1 MTGFDIFAIA
11 LVLLVCFTLYA
22 GVKTVPQGYDW
33 TIERFGKFTRTMSPG
48 LNIIIPYF
56 DRVGRKMNM
65 MEQVIS
71 IPEQEVITKD
81 NATVTV
87 DGVAF
92 YQVFDAAKASYEVSN
107 LNQAIIVLTMTNI
120 RSVMGAMD
128 LDQVLSHRDEIN
140 ERLLRV
146 VDAAV
151 SPWGLK
157 VNRIEIKDIVP
168 PADLVEAM
176 GRQMK
181 AERVKRA
188 DILQAEGQRQSE
200 ILRAEGAK
208 QGQILQAEGR
218 REAAFRDAEA
228 RERSAEAEAKA
239 TQMVSEAIAKGDVA
253 ALNYFIADKYIK
265 AFGQLADSPNQKIIM
280 LPIEAMSIL
289 GSLAGIGEIAK
300 ATFGESAVSAQAAAR
315 RASVPLWRRM
325 ARSNKAVSQS
335 NPFLNKRADAL
346 VGRVFT
352 LEKPIID
359 GSGTVRIDDTISRV
373 ARPGMTLRGPYA
385 TPARRIS
392 WRCTIPTGL
401 LASVTIRAVIFE
413 ELRISSASLASR
425 SREIVFGFLVITSS
439 TSAVIRSERMWRRKS
454 PSVTM
459 PTIAPRASVMPTQ
472 PKPFDDIS
480 TSASDIRVPSGL
492 SGTAS
497 LECMRSRANFS
508 MAPSLPPGCSTLKS
522 TDVKPRPSK
531 SAIASES
538 PSASIISDEVV
549 GARLCG
555 QASRALGSVSA
566 TSAALARVESHSAV
580 IAISGMRKRLA

>member
-1 MTGFDIFAIA
+1 VIPTNGSAGKGFSRLGGNMSGFDIFAIV
-11 LVLLVCFTLYA
+11 LVLLVIVTLIA

-33 TIERFGKFTRTMSPG
+33 TIERFGKYTQTLSPG
-48 LNIIIPYF
+48 LNLIVPYF
-56 DRVGRKMNM
+56 DRVGRKINM
-65 MEQVIS
+65 MEQVIN

-92 YQVFDAAKASYEVSN
+92 FQVFDAAKASYEVAN
-107 LNQAIIVLTMTNI
+107 LEQAIIVLTMTNI
-120 RSVMGAMD
+120 RSVMGSMD

-188 DILQAEGQRQSE
+188 DILQAEGARQSE

-265 AFGQLADSPNQKIIM
+265 AFGQLAESPNQKVIM
-280 LPIEAMSIL
+280 LPVEAMGML

-300 ATFGESAVSAQAAAR
+300 ATFGESAVSAAAAAR
-315 RASVPLWRRM
+315 RGGSVP
-325 ARSNKAVSQS
+325 
-335 NPFLNKRADAL
+335 
-346 VGRVFT
+346 
-352 LEKPIID
+352 
-359 GSGTVRIDDTISRV
+359 
-373 ARPGMTLRGPYA
+373 
-385 TPARRIS
+385 
-392 WRCTIPTGL
+392 
-401 LASVTIRAVIFE
+401 
-413 ELRISSASLASR
+413 SSAP
-425 SREIVFGFLVITSS
+425 TPP
-439 TSAVIRSERMWRRKS
+439 AV
-454 PSVTM
+454 P
-459 PTIAPRASVMPTQ
+459 PRQ
-472 PKPFDDIS
+472 
-480 TSASDIRVPSGL
+480 G
-492 SGTAS
+492 
-497 LECMRSRANFS
+497 
-508 MAPSLPPGCSTLKS
+508 
-522 TDVKPRPSK
+522 
-531 SAIASES
+531 
-538 PSASIISDEVV
+538 
-549 GARLCG
+549 
-555 QASRALGSVSA
+555 
-566 TSAALARVESHSAV
+566 
-580 IAISGMRKRLA
+580 

>member
-11 LVLLVCFTLYA
+11 LVLLVIFTLFA
-22 GVKTVPQGYDW
+22 GVKTVPQGFDW
-33 TIERFGKFTRTMSPG
+33 TIERFGRFTRTLSPG

-56 DRVGRKMNM
+56 DRVGRKINM

-92 YQVFDAAKASYEVSN
+92 YQVFNAAKASYEVSN

-208 QGQILQAEGR
+208 QGQILQAE
-218 REAAFRDAEA
+218 A

-253 ALNYFIADKYIK
+253 ALNYFIANNYIK
-265 AFGQLADSPNQKIIM
+265 AFGQFAASPNQKVIM
-280 LPIEAMSIL
+280 LPIEAVSLL

-300 ATFGESAVSAQAAAR
+300 ATFGESAASAQAAAR
-315 RASVPLWRRM
+315 RSSVP
-325 ARSNKAVSQS
+325 NTGP
-335 NPFLNKRADAL
+335 NP
-346 VGRVFT
+346 
-352 LEKPIID
+352 PP
-359 GSGTVRIDDTISRV
+359 V
-373 ARPGMTLRGPYA
+373 AP
-385 TPARRIS
+385 
-392 WRCTIPTGL
+392 
-401 LASVTIRAVIFE
+401 
-413 ELRISSASLASR
+413 
-425 SREIVFGFLVITSS
+425 
-439 TSAVIRSERMWRRKS
+439 
-454 PSVTM
+454 
-459 PTIAPRASVMPTQ
+459 Q
-472 PKPFDDIS
+472 P
-480 TSASDIRVPSGL
+480 
-492 SGTAS
+492 
-497 LECMRSRANFS
+497 
-508 MAPSLPPGCSTLKS
+508 
-522 TDVKPRPSK
+522 
-531 SAIASES
+531 
-538 PSASIISDEVV
+538 
-549 GARLCG
+549 
-555 QASRALGSVSA
+555 
-566 TSAALARVESHSAV
+566 
-580 IAISGMRKRLA
+580 